1 MAGYCMSGQM
11 YFREPK
17 ASENTA
23 HEYNIQPYS
32 TFTSVI
38 LCLLPT
44 FFALLNN
51 YHMRA
56 CVIWRHTKYRL
67 VSVATTKSYQLPI
80 LCVHTLYTAP
90 LAGQTCRLE
99 KFTSNTRRDVRP

>member
-1 MAGYCMSGQM
+1 M

-44 FFALLNN
+44 FFALLSFTN

-56 CVIWRHTKYRL
+56 CIIWRHTKYKL
-67 VSVATTKSYQLPI
+67 VSVATTKSCQLPI
-80 LCVHTLYTAP
+80 LCVRRYILLHRLVR
-90 LAGQTCRLE
+90 LADSKNLQVTQGET
-99 KFTSNTRRDVRP
+99 